1 MQKVRGQGQRSKQ
14 ISSQFGYFWTV
25 NSLFEFTDGYEM
37 MYKAWSGIEE
47 EEVLYC
53 FFKSSIKFP
62 GHTGHKLP
70 ILTRIECFQTVNSSL
85 NSLMVL
91 KWCTKLEVA

>member
-14 ISSQFGYFWTV
+14 ISSQFGHFWTV
-25 NSLFEFTDGYEM
+25 NSLFEFTDGYKM
-37 MYKAWSGIEE
+37 MYKARSGI

-53 FFKSSIKFP
+53 FFKSSIKFQ

-70 ILTRIECFQTVNSSL
+70 ILTRIECFQTVTP
-85 NSLMVL
+85 V
-91 KWCTKLEVA
+91 